1 MQLPKELKL
10 VLAQIKDRRQL
21 YLGIAAAVLASA
33 MTAFIP
39 YIYGS
44 LVDVA
49 TKPNMRLNDIL
60 WFVGLWFVLSLLSN
74 LLERFSGRYAYEMAT
89 DITNKLLVDVFC
101 YISSLPMSFHKEKK
115 IGKVARRVQRGIDD
129 LYQLIEKT
137 LFSFMPEIFLFFVAL
152 AILFF
157 VEWRLSLILLFSSIG
172 YVLITF
178 IYTASIIKKQKAMQA
193 SWERAYG
200 KLFDSVMNIHAVKS
214 SNAEDFER
222 KQNAKNFGSA
232 GTIYKNWRLIWTNMG
247 FWQQLIFAVSF
258 IIVFVAGVFMLKS
271 GQLSA
276 GRLIMF
282 VGYTSLL
289 ISPLSRLADQYREAK
304 SHFDSFRRA
313 IKYFGI
319 PPEKDWPLAREI
331 NIKGRVVFKNVS
343 FGYKKNQ
350 ATLTEI
356 SFEAQPGQ
364 TVALVGE
371 SGVGKTT
378 IADLVG
384 RYYLSQKG
392 TILIDGV
399 NIKNI
404 KLKSLR
410 AQMALVPQ
418 EVLLFND
425 TIKNNIRYGNPQATD
440 EQIAEAT
447 KAANAHEFIESF
459 PKKYEQLVGERGIK
473 LSTGQKQRVAIA
485 RAVLRDPKILILDE
499 ATSALDSVSEKL
511 VQEAL
516 QKLIK
521 GRTTFIIAHRLS
533 TIQHAD
539 QIIVLEKGKI
549 AELGTHEELMQNPEG
564 IYRNF
569 WELQSAIEKVK

>member
-1 MQLPKELKL
+1 
-10 VLAQIKDRRQL
+10 
-21 YLGIAAAVLASA
+21 
-33 MTAFIP
+33 
-39 YIYGS
+39 
-44 LVDVA
+44 
-49 TKPNMRLNDIL
+49 
-60 WFVGLWFVLSLLSN
+60 
-74 LLERFSGRYAYEMAT
+74 
-89 DITNKLLVDVFC
+89 
-101 YISSLPMSFHKEKK
+101 
-115 IGKVARRVQRGIDD
+115 
-129 LYQLIEKT
+129 
-137 LFSFMPEIFLFFVAL
+137 
-152 AILFF
+152 
-157 VEWRLSLILLFSSIG
+157 
-172 YVLITF
+172 
-178 IYTASIIKKQKAMQA
+178 MQA
-193 SWERAYG
+193 GWERAYG
-200 KLFDSVMNIHAVKS
+200 KLFDSVMNVHAVKS

-232 GTIYKNWRLIWTNMG
+232 GTVYKNWRLIWTNMG

-289 ISPLSRLADQYREAK
+289 ISPLSHLADQYREAK

-356 SFEAQPGQ
+356 SFEVQPGQ
-364 TVALVGE
+364 TVALVGK

-378 IADLVG
+378 IADLLG

-440 EQIAEAT
+440 EQIVEAT